1 MNEKTKKDYLA
12 RALHLLRENG
22 NEVAFGWRLP
32 NGEIYR
38 IYVKQQEDTSVYW
51 RSEESDWNLW
61 YSGFRNMLKYDETYE
76 LLMNEIALS
85 ALEYLGV
92 IHNWEGAHEKIQ
104 LDKFERELKIKRDS
118 FNPLLFLPVVDN
130 SEP

>member
-61 YSGFRNMLKYDETYE
+61 YSGFRNMLKDDETYAE
-76 LLMNEIALS
+76 FMDEIALK
-85 ALEYLGV
+85 ALAWLGV
-92 IHNWEGAHEKIQ
+92 IHTWEGAHKKIR
-104 LDKFERELKIKRDS
+104 LDKLARELRINRDS

-130 SEP
+130 SKP